1 MNNILIE
8 NNITNNEVNGIIS
21 GEKIITTQGEFLSF
35 GKVNE
40 DTNLNMQ
47 PINQFNLCSN
57 ETSADKKENY
67 NSLNDSGF
75 LNVSQNNSKMF
86 LEKKKKRILSSEEIE
101 LEKIKKEKEDLKKQR
116 QIHLK
121 CYNKSK
127 IYKPMNISPSP
138 LTLIKPFNLSSSG
151 STQCLKKRLTKTNYE
166 IKQINKKIKEKLEN
180 KVKAYDIQVSKSKE
194 PPVLIPSRN
203 NISYLTSTV
212 SPINYNKYTKKIY
225 TDNNNDTNMS
235 LSCRINKYCQM
246 TSNMLRTQSLNEKSD
261 KFQI

>member
-86 LEKKKKRILSSEEIE
+86 LEKKK
-101 LEKIKKEKEDLKKQR
+101 EK
-116 QIHLK
+116 
-121 CYNKSK
+121 N
-127 IYKPMNISPSP
+127 
-138 LTLIKPFNLSSSG
+138 PF
-151 STQCLKKRLTKTNYE
+151 Q
-166 IKQINKKIKEKLEN
+166 
-180 KVKAYDIQVSKSKE
+180 
-194 PPVLIPSRN
+194 
-203 NISYLTSTV
+203 
-212 SPINYNKYTKKIY
+212 
-225 TDNNNDTNMS
+225 
-235 LSCRINKYCQM
+235 
-246 TSNMLRTQSLNEKSD
+246 
-261 KFQI
+261 